1 MLWRQFV
8 LDDSIEMLEHSLKK
22 LAVCLNS
29 SSGIELATS
38 DANVSTE
45 LDVFS
50 KLK

>member
-1 MLWRQFV
+1 
-8 LDDSIEMLEHSLKK
+8 MLEHSLKK

-45 LDVFS
+45 LDVFFQNWNS
-50 KLK
+50 KKLLKL